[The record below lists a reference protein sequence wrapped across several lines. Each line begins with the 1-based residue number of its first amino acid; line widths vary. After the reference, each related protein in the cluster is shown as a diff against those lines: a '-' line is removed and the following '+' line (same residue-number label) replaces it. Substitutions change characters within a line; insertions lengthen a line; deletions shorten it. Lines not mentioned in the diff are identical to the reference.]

1 MIEYATE
8 WTQKDLDNGFTYQW
22 NPDDVDG
29 PTLKITKSSLGTFN
43 FCNGSYRYSYDP
55 FDEGKKPQKTS
66 EAMLRGTIV
75 HNAQEDFWKM
85 VDTEKAMPF
94 IDDSN
99 KLVKHFRDYY
109 PEGEDEDTKDLYR
122 ALSAWQAERF
132 IECVHEG
139 TVEHFVPI
147 GNEIILN
154 ATIRIGGIN
163 IHLQGIIDRMFFDD
177 DGYIPFELKTG
188 LWKDSKKTNMR
199 KEMAFYQLLYE
210 NADEEELIKMG
221 LDPQYNITHWGWIF
235 PKSNYI
241 FVEETKARSMTSVM
255 NSIQKLVDAYMLKE
269 FPFSYFHKKC
279 VHCGHFEHCE
289 ATGGGTNY
297 DWF

>member
-1 MIEYATE
+1 
-8 WTQKDLDNGFTYQW
+8 
-22 NPDDVDG
+22 
-29 PTLKITKSSLGTFN
+29 
-43 FCNGSYRYSYDP
+43 
-55 FDEGKKPQKTS
+55 
-66 EAMLRGTIV
+66 MLRGTIV

-85 VDTEKAMPF
+85 VDTEKAMTH
-94 IDDSN
+94 IDDTN
-99 KLVKHFRDYY
+99 KLVKHFREYY
-109 PEGEDEDTKDLYR
+109 PQGKDEDTNDLYR
-122 ALSAWQAERF
+122 AMSAWQAERF

-139 TVEHFVPI
+139 TVENFVPV

-154 ATIRIGGIN
+154 ARYRIGGIN
-163 IHLQGIIDRMFFDD
+163 IHLQGIIDRLFYDD
-177 DGYIPFELKTG
+177 GGYIPFELKTG
-188 LWKDSKKTNMR
+188 LWKDSKKTAMR

-210 NADEEELIKMG
+210 EADPDELEALG
-221 LDPQYNITHWGWIF
+221 LNPHIGISHWGWFF

-241 FVEETKARSMTSVM
+241 FVEEVKKRSMTSVI

-279 VHCGHFEHCE
+279 IHCGHFDHCE

>member
-1 MIEYATE
+1 
-8 WTQKDLDNGFTYQW
+8 
-22 NPDDVDG
+22 
-29 PTLKITKSSLGTFN
+29 
-43 FCNGSYRYSYDP
+43 
-55 FDEGKKPQKTS
+55 
-66 EAMLRGTIV
+66 
-75 HNAQEDFWKM
+75 M

-109 PEGEDEDTKDLYR
+109 PEGKDEDTKDLYR

-139 TVEHFVPI
+139 TVEHFIPI
-147 GNEIILN
+147 GNEILLN
-154 ATIRIGGIN
+154 ATYRVNGIT

-188 LWKDSKKTNMR
+188 AWKDSKKTNMR

-210 NADEEELIKMG
+210 NADEDDLVAAG
-221 LDPQYNITHWGWIF
+221 LDPQYGITHWGWIF

-241 FVEETKARSMTSVM
+241 FVEDVKKRSMTSVE
-255 NSIQKLVDAYMLKE
+255 NSIQKLVDGYMSKE